1 MARSSNATYRE
12 FEMKKNKSQ
21 VLLELIGKIKPTEK
35 TAEQMLLEAIQERQL
50 QLDPSKFTKKK
61 VVIK

>member
-1 MARSSNATYRE
+1 
-12 FEMKKNKSQ
+12 MKKNKSQ